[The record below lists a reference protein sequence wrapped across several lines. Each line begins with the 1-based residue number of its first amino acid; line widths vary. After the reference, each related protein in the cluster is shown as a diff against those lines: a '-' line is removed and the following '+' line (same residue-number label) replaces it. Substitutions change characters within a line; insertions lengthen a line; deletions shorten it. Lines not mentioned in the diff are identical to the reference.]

1 MKRVSILIFIILVS
15 AGIMYAAS
23 SETLVVGEKSKD
35 SSVELYLK
43 PEGSFSYEFGFT
55 SSSSIGDDVNPDA
68 EFTLTPVIGEDG
80 TTVSFS
86 ETSNVYVYWNI
97 FGNQAFTLYLS
108 ASDGLSSTTEDST
121 DSIPWVI
128 SWTDDG
134 NATHELTGAGSSD
147 KEKVIMEYTVPSG
160 WPIENDHVR
169 LTVSPGFP
177 VSLPAAEIY
186 QGTLTLKVEVKG

>member
-1 MKRVSILIFIILVS
+1 MKRVSILMFIVLVS
-15 AGIMYAAS
+15 AGSMYAAS
-23 SETLVVGEKSKD
+23 SETLVVGETSKD
-35 SSVELYLK
+35 SSVVLYLK

-97 FGNQAFTLYLS
+97 FGNQAFTLYLR
-108 ASDGLSSTTEDST
+108 ASDGLKSTTKGST

-134 NATHELTGAGSSD
+134 NATHELSGATGND
-147 KEKVIMEYTVPSG
+147 EKIMEYTVPSG
-160 WPIENDHVR
+160 WPIENDHVG
-169 LTVSPGFP
+169 LTVSPGSAA

-186 QGTLTLKVEVKG
+186 QGTLTLTVEVNG

>member
-23 SETLVVGEKSKD
+23 SETFVVGEKSKD

-97 FGNQAFTLYLS
+97 FGNQAFTLYLR
-108 ASDGLSSTTEDST
+108 ASDGLKSTTKGST

-134 NATHELTGAGSSD
+134 NATHELSGATGN
-147 KEKVIMEYTVPSG
+147 EKIMEYTVPSD
-160 WPIENDHVR
+160 WPIENDNVR
-169 LTVSPGFP
+169 LTVSPGSEE
-177 VSLPAAEIY
+177 VRLPAAEIY

>member
-15 AGIMYAAS
+15 AGSMYAAS
-23 SETLVVGEKSKD
+23 SETLVVGETSKD

-55 SSSSIGDDVNPDA
+55 SSALIGDDVNPDA

-80 TTVSFS
+80 TTASFS

-108 ASDGLSSTTEDST
+108 ASDGLKSTTDGST

-134 NATHELTGAGSSD
+134 NTTHELSGDTG
-147 KEKVIMEYTVPSG
+147 KEKVMEYTVPSG
-160 WPIENDHVR
+160 WPIENDHAR
-169 LTVSPGFP
+169 LTVSPGSS

-186 QGTLTLKVEVKG
+186 QGTLTLTVEVKG

>member
-15 AGIMYAAS
+15 AVSMYAAS
-23 SETLVVGEKSKD
+23 SETLVFGETSKD

-55 SSSSIGDDVNPDA
+55 SSASIGDDVNPDA
-68 EFTLTPVIGEDG
+68 EFTLTPVIGQDG
-80 TTVSFS
+80 TTASFS

-108 ASDGLSSTTEDST
+108 ASDGLKSTTEGST
-121 DSIPWVI
+121 DSIPWKI

-134 NATHELTGAGSSD
+134 NTTHELTGAGSSD
-147 KEKVIMEYTVPSG
+147 KEKVMEYTVPSG
-160 WPIENDHVR
+160 WPIENDHAR
-169 LTVSPGFP
+169 LTVSPGSS

-186 QGTLTLKVEVKG
+186 QGTLTLTVEVNG